1 MIIATLFSDE
11 IRSPHSF
18 RRLLFLY
25 VLISNSPYSLMEN
38 NNNNKERSK
47 SLLMSIVFVLGLY
60 SIVPLLYMSKL
71 VLFLPLNL
79 RIQVVCCKFTKK
91 KLRFLQCQR
100 CKSYSYKSLC
110 GETVHL
116 CRSPNSTVSLCCFWL
131 RVDPSC
137 NCSISM

>member
-60 SIVPLLYMSKL
+60 SIVLLLYVEVSS
-71 VLFLPLNL
+71 VLTN
-79 RIQVVCCKFTKK
+79 KFTHSGG
-91 KLRFLQCQR
+91 LL
-100 CKSYSYKSLC
+100 
-110 GETVHL
+110 
-116 CRSPNSTVSLCCFWL
+116 
-131 RVDPSC
+131 
-137 NCSISM
+137 